1 MNLKVLLAAEVLVE
15 VDVSK
20 VIAEAHNGYFCL
32 LPNHVD
38 FVTALVPGIL
48 SFEISGGREE
58 YLAVDEGI
66 LVKYGKEVS
75 VSARNAVRGPDLGQL
90 RRTVSEK
97 FEAVGE
103 HEKSARTA
111 FLDETKTS
119 SPHFTKMPAST
130 ARYSSR
136 PPMISKDRIPGT
148 RAVTKSTCFGKR
160 HDRHN
165 LG

>member
-15 VDVSK
+15 AEVSK

-32 LPNHVD
+32 LPKHVD

-48 SFEISGGREE
+48 SFEISGDREE

-66 LVKYGKEVS
+66 LVKCGEDVL

-97 FEAVGE
+97 FEALGE
-103 HEKSARTA
+103 HEQTARTA
-111 FLDETKTS
+111 MAKIEAGFVRRFLEIQ
-119 SPHFTKMPAST
+119 
-130 ARYSSR
+130 RY
-136 PPMISKDRIPGT
+136 G
-148 RAVTKSTCFGKR
+148 
-160 HDRHN
+160 
-165 LG
+165 